1 MERMEQDGIGWYR
14 INRMVQDGW
23 RVLDEYEGIAWIGG
37 IRWIEMQDGK
47 VGIQWR
53 GRSRMVQ
60 YVQEGIR
67 RYGKV

>member
-23 RVLDEYEGIAWIGG
+23 RVLDEYEGIGG
-37 IRWIEMQDGK
+37 IGWIKMQDGK
-47 VGIQWR
+47 LGIQWR
-53 GRSRMVQ
+53 GWSRMVQ
-60 YVQEGIR
+60 YVQEGIG